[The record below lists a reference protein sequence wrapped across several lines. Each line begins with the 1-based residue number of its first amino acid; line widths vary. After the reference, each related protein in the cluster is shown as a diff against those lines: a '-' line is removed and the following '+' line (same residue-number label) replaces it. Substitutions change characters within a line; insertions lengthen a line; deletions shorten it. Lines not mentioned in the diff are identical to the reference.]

1 MNIVLLKIK
10 IVNKKTVKTW
20 DDILTLKNVF
30 YIIGKVFCNRRKW
43 VMTKDMT
50 TGRPAKIIFDF
61 TLPIFLG
68 NVFQQFYSMADTII
82 VGKFVGNSA
91 LAAVG
96 ACGTLMFLILGF
108 LMGMTAGFTV
118 VTAQHY
124 GAGNQETMRKSVV
137 SAMFLSAVVSL
148 LFTVLSMMFMKNI
161 LKWMNTPADMFEQA
175 YGYIMVICGG
185 IVAQVLYNL
194 LASVLRAIGDSR
206 RPLYFLCLSA
216 VLNIFL
222 DLLFIIAFRLGA
234 AGAAYATVISQG
246 ISGLLCLVYIVKKVP
261 ELHLQ
266 KGDWKIDWNLA
277 RWQMKIGFPMAF
289 QYSITAIG
297 TIAVQSALNIL
308 GSVAVAGFSAAV
320 KIEQIVTQ
328 AYVALG
334 TAMATYCAQNVGA
347 GRIDRIRQ
355 GFRSASWMGML
366 YAVGTGIPV
375 FFAGKY
381 MAVLFVS
388 ENVREITSYVDVM
401 LKCVAVSFVFLVVVN
416 IYRNG
421 IQGMGYGIMP
431 MTAGIAELV
440 GRCGAALIASHF
452 GSYLG
457 ICLASPAAWVL
468 ASVLL
473 LCMYWWILRQ
483 YRIKGMIDQTEHGN
497 ALSWKKRF
505 T

>member
-1 MNIVLLKIK
+1 
-10 IVNKKTVKTW
+10 
-20 DDILTLKNVF
+20 
-30 YIIGKVFCNRRKW
+30 
-43 VMTKDMT
+43 
-50 TGRPAKIIFDF
+50 
-61 TLPIFLG
+61 
-68 NVFQQFYSMADTII
+68 MADTII

-108 LMGMTAGFTV
+108 LIGMTAGFTV

-124 GAGNQETMRKSVV
+124 GAGNQTAMRKSVA
-137 SAMFLSAVVSL
+137 SAMLLSAAVSV
-148 LFTVLSMMFMKNI
+148 LFTVLSMLMMKNV
-161 LKWMNTPADMFEQA
+161 LRWMNTPKDMFGQA

-185 IVAQVLYNL
+185 IAAQVLYNL
-194 LASVLRAIGDSR
+194 LASVLRAVGDSK

-216 VLNIFL
+216 VLNVIL
-222 DLLFIIAFRLGA
+222 DLLFIIVFHMGA
-234 AGAAYATVISQG
+234 KGAAYATVISQG
-246 ISGLLCLVYIVKKVP
+246 ISGFLCLVYIVKKVP

-266 KGDWKIDWNLA
+266 KEDWRIDWDLA
-277 RWQMKIGFPMAF
+277 KWQMKIGFPMAF

-297 TIAVQSALNIL
+297 TIVVQSALNML
-308 GSVAVAGFSAAV
+308 GSVAVAGFSAAT

-334 TAMATYCAQNVGA
+334 TAMSTYCAQNAGA

-355 GFRSASWMGML
+355 GFASASWMGGV
-366 YAVGTGIPV
+366 YAIVTGILV
-375 FFAGKY
+375 FFAGKS
-381 MAVLFVS
+381 MTILFVS
-388 ENVREITSYVDVM
+388 ENVSQITAYVDTF
-401 LKCVAVSFVFLVVVN
+401 LRCSAVSFIFLSIVNVF
-416 IYRNG
+416 RNG

-452 GSYLG
+452 GSYMG

-468 ASVLL
+468 AAGLL
-473 LCMYWWILRQ
+473 IVMYYWIIRQ
-483 YRIKGMIDQTEHGN
+483 CQMKGMPVQTAGEHSP
-497 ALSWKKRF
+497 AWKKRY